1 MTYLEKLL
9 GMVKINRE
17 LLDEQKVKKLT
28 QYFER
33 YIPSDFCPSEF
44 FIGAPGPD
52 TNQRCLF
59 HRTCKDCWDQEA
71 TQ

>member
-28 QYFER
+28 QCFEQ
-33 YIPSDFCPSEF
+33 YISSDFCPSEF

-52 TNQRCLF
+52 TNQRCYF
-59 HRTCKDCWDQEA
+59 HGTCKDCWDQEA